1 MIKISSRLF
10 SVIWCI
16 DYILKRETSLRRVM
30 VYVAGLQVCQ
40 SSDDDLDETYRGRE
54 TREGRRE
61 EEEGEMEK
69 GR

>member
-1 MIKISSRLF
+1 
-10 SVIWCI
+10 
-16 DYILKRETSLRRVM
+16 M